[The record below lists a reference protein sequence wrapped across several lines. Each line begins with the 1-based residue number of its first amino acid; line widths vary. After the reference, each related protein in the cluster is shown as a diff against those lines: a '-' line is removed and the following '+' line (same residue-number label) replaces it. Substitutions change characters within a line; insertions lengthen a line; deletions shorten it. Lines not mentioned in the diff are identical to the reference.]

1 MSMQQPTAAVQGMM
15 STECSV
21 ASGSVEVVTSVPT
34 AGHITLTGTG
44 ASDSWMR
51 DAHMV
56 ETIFQIIE
64 GMEPP
69 WVTLNVLEVAVGRF
83 PNVDREVLRHTI
95 MTVMMTQRRCIVR
108 LTRAGLR
115 LGPRTDR
122 EGNAFIELDLDFAD
136 RYSTSH

>member
-1 MSMQQPTAAVQGMM
+1 MVNVVQSDPIG
-15 STECSV
+15 
-21 ASGSVEVVTSVPT
+21 
-34 AGHITLTGTG
+34 GHTNLTGTG
-44 ASDSWMR
+44 ASDNWMR

-69 WVTLNVLEVAVGRF
+69 WVTINVLEVAVDRF
-83 PNVDREVLRHTI
+83 PNVNREVLRHTI
-95 MTVMMTQRRCIVR
+95 MTIMMTQRPCIVR

-122 EGNAFIELDLDFAD
+122 DGNAFVELDLDFAD